1 MRLISFK
8 HNGQEKAGVRKG
20 NFVIPVSDIDASF
33 PNTLIELLALD
44 VLADLEVKANAF
56 DAAGF
61 PIDDIEHLPVIPRPG
76 KVICIGRNYAA
87 HASESGAAV
96 LEYPE
101 IFYRGATSLLA
112 HNAAIIR
119 PECSSMLDYEGEFAF
134 VVGKL
139 CRHATAE
146 NALDFVAGYTLF
158 NDATIRNYQR
168 FSSQWTIGKN
178 FDGTGA
184 FGPELV
190 TANEL
195 PEGLKGRSLTTR
207 LNGEL
212 MQTGQI
218 DDLVFPV
225 KKLVQLL
232 SECLTLE
239 PGDVVVTGTP
249 SGVGYV
255 RKPPVW
261 MQPGD
266 TVEVEVEGLGKLTNT
281 VQDEVKQITT

>member
-1 MRLISFK
+1 MRIVTFK
-8 HNGQEKAGVRKG
+8 QYDRELAGVRRG
-20 NFVIPVSDIDASF
+20 DRVIPVSEIDADLPS
-33 PNTLIELLALD
+33 TLMGLLDLNALD
-44 VLADLEVKANAF
+44 RLEAKAEACN
-56 DAAGF
+56 AAGIS
-61 PIDDIEHLPVIPRPG
+61 IDDIEFLPLIPQPG

-87 HASESGAAV
+87 HAAEGGAAV
-96 LEYPE
+96 SDFPE
-101 IFYRGATSLLA
+101 VFYRGATSLVA
-112 HNAAIIR
+112 HKAPIIR
-119 PECSSMLDYEGEFAF
+119 PECSSLLDFEGEFAF
-134 VVGKL
+134 VVGKK
-139 CRHATAE
+139 CRHASEE

-158 NDATIRNYQR
+158 NDATLRDYQR

-195 PEGLKGRSLTTR
+195 PEGLAGRTLTTR
-207 LNGEL
+207 LNGKL
-212 MQTGQI
+212 MQTGHV

-225 KKLVQLL
+225 KKLLVIL
-232 SECLTLE
+232 SQCMTLE

-249 SGVGYV
+249 SGVGFA

-266 TVEVEVEGLGKLTNT
+266 TVEVEVEGLGKLANT
-281 VQDEVKQITT
+281 IQDEVK